1 MKEERE
7 YILFLEDMV
16 VSIDRIFNYTQGL
29 NYNTFIDDQKTID
42 AVTRNFE
49 IIGEAAN
56 SVPIEIKQKYINVP
70 WQQMYGLRNYASHEY
85 FGISLI
91 TLWEIIQHNLS
102 KNKTDIQVIIN
113 ELKKQ

>member
-1 MKEERE
+1 MKVDRE

-16 VSIDRIFNYTQGL
+16 ISINRIFNYTEGL
-29 NYNTFIDDQKTID
+29 SYNTFVEDQKTVD

-56 SVPIEIKQKYINVP
+56 NLPKELKQNYPNVP

-85 FGISLI
+85 FGISLV
-91 TLWEIIQHNLS
+91 TLWEIIQNNLLD
-102 KNKTDIQVIIN
+102 NKKDLELIIT
-113 ELKKQ
+113 ELRK